1 MTAATLSRLERDIA
15 ALAGRFAAP
24 EAVLSPLEVAR
35 RSGLEPDDWQR
46 DVLESDAQQIILL
59 CSRQSGK
66 STVTAILATHRAVSV
81 PGSLVLLLAPALRQ
95 SQELFRKVKACYA
108 ALGDTVPA
116 VVENALS
123 LELTNGSRIVCL
135 PGKEA
140 TIRGFSRPALVI
152 EDEASRV
159 PDDLHQA
166 VRPMLAVSRGRLVL
180 LSSPA
185 GRRGHLYETWEH
197 GGPDWL
203 KVKITARDVPRIDP
217 AWLEAERL
225 AIGDWWFDQEYL
237 CDFKDA
243 VDAYFRGVDIE
254 AMADPSIVP
263 LFDRVVAWWC
273 RSTSSPWTWA
283 RSTITPRSPSW
294 SGASN

>member
-123 LELTNGSRIVCL
+123 LELANGSRIVCL

-140 TIRGFSRPALVI
+140 TIRGFSRLALVI

-166 VRPMLAVSRGRLVL
+166 TRPMLAVSRGRLVL
-180 LSSPA
+180 LSTPF

-203 KVKITARDVPRIDP
+203 RVKVTADQCPRISP
-217 AWLEAERL
+217 EWLAQERA
-225 AIGDWWFDQEYL
+225 AIGSWWFEQEYE
-237 CDFKDA
+237 CQFKDA
-243 VDAYFRGVDIE
+243 IDSFFRSEDVD

-263 LFDRVVAWWC
+263 LFARVA
-273 RSTSSPWTWA
+273 
-283 RSTITPRSPSW
+283 
-294 SGASN
+294 